1 MFSVKRIGD
10 LLDLSSFS
18 EDVVKVKLLV
28 LLCMITEKTVMS
40 DDGTSREAM

>member
-1 MFSVKRIGD
+1 MFSVKRTGD

-28 LLCMITEKTVMS
+28 LCMITEKTVMS